1 MFTGNSLQIG
11 SLTTGQ
17 MASVASNLLNINV
30 SYSMD
35 MANQLSF
42 SVIDPG
48 FIMGSNNYFQ
58 IGADVVYE
66 TTSIEKIR
74 VASDESPIITKI
86 KHVYEISN
94 VQVSQQNSSSP
105 VWQIEAMPKAVQQM
119 KRDKKPGS
127 ISGSG
132 YTFVQRAAKKY
143 GLKFVGEKSSRIKH
157 ESKNSGDKQSDSV
170 WTVIKRIADDSQYM
184 VFVQDGVLY
193 FGTQKWLLYR
203 WGTSV
208 IRGTQKKDKKGKP
221 VINKKTGKPEMNP
234 NKYFIPMEY
243 RGYTSNPSAF
253 EVMSLPQI
261 SRNENDPMEA
271 SGSLQVSR
279 RNGVQIRPGM
289 TIRIKNIPNMS
300 GYYLVTSVTFEEQT
314 TNPVGIEFRT
324 PERLRK
330 EDGEEPEIP
339 MLPVG
344 KVFQS
349 DSFIQRKI
357 FGASAV
363 GEVSK
368 FEIPPLGAA
377 TGTTTE
383 SFGHKTAV
391 KLPNSRRTNMY
402 PNLERIFSSKESA
415 AKYLPHG
422 MNPTYAAE
430 VLQNMTTIELGNID
444 IYNRPLYL
452 NTNPDGSKR
461 VFTSIIHIYEQ
472 APDIYA
478 LCERV
483 WCSMGTT
490 VLLETFEAAWLYSID
505 NIHHGVFN
513 SLEGA
518 KIYVSIMSKIDR
530 EVLKK
535 RFPKSYKQ
543 ILAGNITQSLSQIGG
558 CTIG

>member
-17 MASVASNLLNINV
+17 MANVASNLLNINV

-48 FIMGSNNYFQ
+48 FVMGSNNYFQ
-58 IGADVVYE
+58 VGVDVVYE
-66 TTSIEKIR
+66 TTSIDKIR
-74 VASDESPIITKI
+74 VASDESPIVTKI
-86 KHVYEISN
+86 KHLYEISS
-94 VQVSQQNSSSP
+94 VQVSQQNSASP
-105 VWQIEAMPKAVQQM
+105 VWQVEAMPKAVQQM

-132 YTFVQRAAKKY
+132 YTFVQRAAKRY

-184 VFVQDGVLY
+184 VFVQDGTLY

-203 WGTSV
+203 WGTNV
-208 IRGTQKKDKKGKP
+208 IKGTQKKDKKGKP
-221 VINKKTGKPEMNP
+221 IINKKTKKPEMNP
-234 NKYFIPMEY
+234 DKYFIPMEY
-243 RGYTSNPSAF
+243 RGYTANPGPF

-261 SRNENDPMEA
+261 SKNENDPMEA

-289 TIRIKNIPNMS
+289 TIRINNIPNMS

-330 EDGEEPEIP
+330 EDGEEQEIP

-344 KVFQS
+344 RIFQS
-349 DSFIQRKI
+349 DSFIKKNI

-363 GEVSK
+363 GEVTRS
-368 FEIPPLGAA
+368 EIPPFGMA

-383 SFGHKTAV
+383 SFGHRTAI
-391 KLPNSRRTNMY
+391 KLPNSRRTNLY
-402 PNLERIFSSKESA
+402 PDLSIIFSSKESA
-415 AKYLPHG
+415 SKYIPHG
-422 MNPTYAAE
+422 ISPDNAAAILE
-430 VLQNMTTIELGNID
+430 NTTPLQLGNID
-444 IYNRPLYL
+444 LYNRPLYL
-452 NTNPDGSKR
+452 KVNADGSKR
-461 VFTSIIHIYEQ
+461 VITSLIHVYEE
-472 APDIYA
+472 APGVYA

-490 VLLETFEAAWLYSID
+490 VLLEPFEAENLYVSG
-505 NIHHGVFN
+505 NIHHGVFDN
-513 SLEGA
+513 PLGA
-518 KIYVSIMSKIDR
+518 NLYASIMEKIDR
-530 EVLKK
+530 DVLKK
-535 RFPKSYKQ
+535 RFPKSYKK
-543 ILAGNITQSLSQIGG
+543 ILSGDITEAITQIGG